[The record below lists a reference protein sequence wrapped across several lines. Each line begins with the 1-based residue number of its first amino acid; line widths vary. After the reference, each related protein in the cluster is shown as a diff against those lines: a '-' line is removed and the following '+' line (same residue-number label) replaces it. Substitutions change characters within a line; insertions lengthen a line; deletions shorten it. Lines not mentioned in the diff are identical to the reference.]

1 MALYE
6 KKLHIRKNG
15 VVTDINLWTESGEAG
30 TPALHIRDGVNLVH
44 ARLGEVTDGLASDLR
59 VRKDNVVYAVL
70 KNRWITINIVQSAN
84 QTITVNV
91 DGAPHTESFA
101 VPYGTAYTAI
111 ITAAAGFAPGTL
123 SSSGG
128 TAEGDVTISATPA
141 TQNLVAGSYTTVSGN
156 NFRFTI
162 PQGVTVLNLQPTN
175 IPPRYK
181 WVGVTPGH
189 VLGIFLDVGCDYE
202 GSPLTYDLC
211 VQNISNG
218 KSLRIMVISPVS
230 GNIAD
235 NIFFPVVVRY
245 GPEINAHG
253 PTDGSV
259 A

>member
-70 KNRWITINIVQSAN
+70 KNRWVTINIVQSAN
-84 QTITVNV
+84 QTITVSV
-91 DGAPHTESFA
+91 DGSPHTESFA
-101 VPYGTAYTAI
+101 VPYGTAFTAT
-111 ITAAAGFAPGTL
+111 ITAAAGFSPGAL
-123 SSSGG
+123 SSIGG

-141 TQNLVAGSYTTVSGN
+141 TASGVATGN
-156 NFRFTI
+156 VVGIGNVGFKV
-162 PQGVTVLNLQPTN
+162 PEGVTVIHIAYPQLG
-175 IPPRYK
+175 RYYY
-181 WVGVTPGH
+181 VGVSSR
-189 VLGIFLDVGCDYE
+189 VSY
-202 GSPLTYDLC
+202 
-211 VQNISNG
+211 
-218 KSLRIMVISPVS
+218 KVS
-230 GNIAD
+230 GILYRVQTQYTGE
-235 NIFFPVVVRY
+235 FLVVYNLKKGTSLVLSESGGPPGLPNSLQVNVY
-245 GPEINAHG
+245 WSPEINAHG